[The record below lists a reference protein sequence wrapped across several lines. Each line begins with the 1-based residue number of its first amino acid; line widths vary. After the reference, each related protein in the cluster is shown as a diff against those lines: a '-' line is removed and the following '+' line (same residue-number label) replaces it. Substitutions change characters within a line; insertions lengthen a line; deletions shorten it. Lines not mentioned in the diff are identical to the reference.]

1 MLITNS
7 TTMMNCSTITTKSI
21 TTLIMLKNLL
31 LPKTISIIRKRTIM
45 GKKEEP
51 MVKRKIKRQQEISRT
66 R

>member
-1 MLITNS
+1 
-7 TTMMNCSTITTKSI
+7 MMNCSTITTKSI

-51 MVKRKIKRQQEISRT
+51 MVRRKIRRQQEISRT